1 MFNVQTI
8 GDGKYTLIMMYA
20 KEKGSFLTHD
30 MISYTGWDRKE
41 LSVQLEK
48 LYTSGKLLKGT
59 YKY

>member
-1 MFNVQTI
+1 
-8 GDGKYTLIMMYA
+8 MMYA

-59 YKY
+59 YTKIKKFENVVQ

>member
-1 MFNVQTI
+1 
-8 GDGKYTLIMMYA
+8 MYA